1 MSSLGSGTTPKPFG
15 PSILSNGYMLPAI
28 LAIVGIVLIVLIVIT
43 VIQLTQGRPTYQLLG
58 PVDLYN
64 PPSVVLVDRDTT
76 LKNMAA
82 TYTLS
87 FYLKL
92 DAVPD
97 MRVSSTPLLTWGGV
111 WNLGYN
117 PALEQL
123 QWSFGQTPN
132 GTPDIRPDV
141 VTVPSVPLQRWTQ
154 VTLTFEGRSVDL
166 YVNGQL
172 ITSTTLRNLPAVA
185 KTSVTIVGG
194 GIIGQIA
201 YIQVWP
207 RRLTVREAADNY
219 TDTCDSQGRPYLG
232 PELLKT
238 IGAISLP
245 NLFCPSGDCSGT
257 PVTAKQ
263 SQVWEFAYA

>member
-1 MSSLGSGTTPKPFG
+1 MQGASTNKAFGLSLFSTGYIVPAVIGIIG
-15 PSILSNGYMLPAI
+15 IL
-28 LAIVGIVLIVLIVIT
+28 LIVLIVVT
-43 VIQLTQGRPTYQLLG
+43 VIQLTQGRPAKQLLG
-58 PVDLYN
+58 PIDLFN
-64 PPSVVLVDRDTT
+64 PPSVVIVDRDTT

-97 MRVSSTPLLTWGGV
+97 MRAESTPLLTWPGV

-117 PALEQL
+117 PANETLV
-123 QWSFGQTPN
+123 WTVGQTTT
-132 GTPDIRPDV
+132 GAPDIKKDLIYLPE
-141 VTVPSVPLQRWTQ
+141 VPLQRWSQ
-154 VTLTFEGRSVDL
+154 ITLTFEGRSIDL
-166 YVNGQL
+166 YLNGQL
-172 ITSTTLRNLPAVA
+172 AKSTILQNLPAA
-185 KTSVTIVGG
+185 ANSSVTIVGG

-207 RRLTVREAADNY
+207 RRLTVSEARDNY

-245 NLFCPSGDCSGT
+245 NLFCPSGDCGGT
-257 PVTAKQ
+257 PVVANQ